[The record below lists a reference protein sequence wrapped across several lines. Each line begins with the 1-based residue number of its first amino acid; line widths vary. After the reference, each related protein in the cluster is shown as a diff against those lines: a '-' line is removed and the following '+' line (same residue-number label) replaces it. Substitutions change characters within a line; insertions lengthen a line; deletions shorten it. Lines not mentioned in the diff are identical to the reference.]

1 MRGAAPTKARC
12 ERLVRARLS
21 QSIATRAMV
30 AAARDGRAAALR
42 GEERVTPY
50 VGRGRRLMFLR
61 LAWLA
66 GFDTVTAAERSRQPG
81 QPMPDTTTSGNER

>member
-1 MRGAAPTKARC
+1 MRRAVPTKARC
-12 ERLVRARLS
+12 DGLARARRS
-21 QSIATRAMV
+21 QSIATRPMV

-42 GEERVTPY
+42 GEERSAPY

-66 GFDTVTAAERSRQPG
+66 GFDTVTASEINP
-81 QPMPDTTTSGNER
+81 